1 MSCQSLIS
9 CGYDVCM
16 ETTSPITKN
25 LETLI
30 AQAASE
36 LNSALQAFIK
46 NRNSENLNRM
56 RELQAVVESA
66 IALAE
71 ANGVEVK

>member
-1 MSCQSLIS
+1 
-9 CGYDVCM
+9 M